1 MKTAEKLHLGILMGS
16 MLTKYG
22 IPKTKFAEMVDKSP
36 QELSTFING
45 KKELNTDT
53 LMQYLTKMPVLMM
66 VEYLTAILVW
76 SVEHNQHVNNND
88 D

>member
-16 MLTKYG
+16 MLAKYG
-22 IPKTKFAEMVDKSP
+22 IPKAKFAEMVDKSP

-76 SVEHNQHVNNND
+76 SVEHSQHVNND
-88 D
+88 